1 MPDSYLL
8 SVRLGWQQEEPGLAG
23 IQRELQARHVRA
35 GVHDGRSY
43 AVARTDLQ
51 HGGGGIEFD
60 CGPRA
65 VGKSL
70 NWPTCHFLR
79 PRIQEAKART

>member
-1 MPDSYLL
+1 MEKPRCGFEFVEYL
-8 SVRLGWQQEEPGLAG
+8 
-23 IQRELQARHVRA
+23 
-35 GVHDGRSY
+35 GRRGT
-43 AVARTDLQ
+43 APALMGDFQ
-51 HGGGGIEFD
+51 HGGGYGIEFD